1 MKNNRK
7 GFTLVEVLIAV
18 LLISISTAA
27 LVAAV
32 TSAVKINRTA
42 KEKDLAF
49 RENLGLVQTFD
60 DEAEPDNSYIIFDE
74 EDEHKVEITFYTS
87 NNEKDENL
95 STFKKS

>member
-1 MKNNRK
+1 MKRNNKK

-49 RENLGLVQTFD
+49 RTNLEQVETY
-60 DEAEPDNSYIIFDE
+60 EAPSREGTLQYGDGNS
-74 EDEHKVEITFYTS
+74 VPVTVYTS
-87 NNEKDENL
+87 DSEKGEDL

>member
-1 MKNNRK
+1 MKRNKK

-42 KEKDLAF
+42 REKDAAF
-49 RENLGLVQTFD
+49 RKNLALVQTYD
-60 DEAEPDNSYIIFDE
+60 DEVKSDNSYIIFDE

-87 NNEKDENL
+87 NNEKGEDL